1 MNMLDN
7 RVKKKSRENI
17 KMTLVLL
24 RGNLTNTQQ
33 MPDGA
38 NQVTK
43 KLLFLVE
50 LDRFMSVR
58 AEKGANML
66 KSQ

>member
-24 RGNLTNTQQ
+24 GGKLTNTQQ

-38 NQVTK
+38 NQITK

-50 LDRFMSVR
+50 LDRFISVR